1 MLVLSGDNQT
11 VVDSHSK
18 MSSFF
23 VFCFFLQISVF
34 MDFVA
39 VAVNATHVVLSG
51 TIER

>member
-18 MSSFF
+18 MSSF
-23 VFCFFLQISVF
+23 LQISVF

-39 VAVNATHVVLSG
+39 VAVNATNVVLSG
-51 TIER
+51 TIERR

>member
-23 VFCFFLQISVF
+23 LQMSVF
-34 MDFVA
+34 MDCVA
-39 VAVNATHVVLSG
+39 VAVSATNVVLSG
-51 TIER
+51 TIERR